1 MDDHKKDHMEIRFE
15 HSPKEVSHMITEELR
30 DAFLTQKLI
39 QQDELLLVYTHYD
52 RVILGGACPVKKKL
66 SLETQP
72 ELKADFFLQR
82 RELGIINVGGKGK
95 ITTDEVTHEIGKL
108 DCLYAGK
115 GVKKIVFESENPEDP
130 ARFYL
135 LSAPAHAAHPVQ
147 FLPKEKALPVQTGSP
162 ETSNARTI
170 YKYIHAEGIRSCQLV
185 MGLTILQT
193 GSVWNTMPAHTHT
206 RRMEAYFYFDLPEAQ
221 RVFHFMGQPQQTRHL
236 LVADS
241 QAVVSPPWSIHS
253 GCGTSNYAFIWGM
266 AGENY
271 SYTDMDL
278 VNIPELR

>member
-1 MDDHKKDHMEIRFE
+1 MEIRFE
-15 HSPKEVSHMITEELR
+15 HSPKEVRAMTTEELR
-30 DAFLTQKLI
+30 GAFLTDKLI
-39 QQDELLLVYTHYD
+39 QSDELRLVYTHYD

-66 SLETQP
+66 ALETHP
-72 ELKADFFLQR
+72 ELRADFFLQR
-82 RELGIINVGGKGK
+82 RELGIINVGGKGRVS
-95 ITTDEVTHEIGKL
+95 TDEVSHDLEKL

-115 GVKKIVFESENPEDP
+115 GVKKIVFESLDADDP
-130 ARFYL
+130 ARFFL

-147 FLPKEKALPVQTGSP
+147 FLPKEKAMPVQTGSK
-162 ETSNARTI
+162 ETANARTI
-170 YKYIHAEGIRSCQLV
+170 HKYIHADGIRSCQLV

-206 RRMEAYFYFDLPEAQ
+206 RRMEAYFYFDLPEGQ
-221 RVFHFMGQPQQTRHL
+221 RVFHFMGQPQETRHL

-278 VNIPELR
+278 VQIPDLR